1 MYEATGGIR
10 VTEVKQSKE
19 PVGVGLA
26 DAISQ
31 VRAELEQALQEG
43 KDSSIGFEAGPVELE
58 FEIGFTKSREAGGGF
73 QLSVLSLGA
82 KGQGS
87 SMTTH
92 RVTVSLNPVDRTQPR
107 LAKADKKRPEV
118 LPAVV
123 LK

>member
-1 MYEATGGIR
+1 MTG
-10 VTEVKQSKE
+10 VKQSEE

-31 VRAELEQALQEG
+31 IRAELEQALREG
-43 KDSSIGFEAGPVELE
+43 KDSSIGFQAGPVELE
-58 FEIGFTKSREAGGGF
+58 FEVGFTKSREAGGGF

-92 RVTVSLNPVDRTQPR
+92 RVTVRLNPVDRTQPQLANSDEEQ
-107 LAKADKKRPEV
+107 LAKLPPIV
-118 LPAVV
+118 LR
-123 LK
+123 